1 MLKILHI
8 IPTLRRA
15 GAERLVIDIC
25 NTILKNNLAEVL
37 LVVMYKENE
46 FPELTKNINIKYC
59 SSRVKPSITG
69 KTRVDLTEFTKIVE
83 DFKPDIIHSHLYEA
97 EMLSRWQLFT
107 GVKYVS
113 HCHDNMV
120 QLKKMNLFKKWNK
133 EKITFLYER
142 IILQKRYKTC
152 KNNFIVI
159 SQEMKD
165 FFISNLSISANKFT
179 LIRNAID
186 YTRFNKGIYSKT
198 IESKKE
204 IILIS
209 VGRLVDRKN
218 HLFLIDVMKNLLKQK
233 NNIKLFI
240 IGFGKNKIKIENKII
255 TEELNDKVFLIE
267 STENIEEY
275 YNNADIYVHS
285 AIYEPFGLVLLEANA
300 AGLPVV
306 CLNGKGN
313 SDIIINDKNG
323 YIIND
328 NNINTFSN
336 TILKIIYNPSLYNE
350 LSKNSIEFAKKFD
363 IEIYIKKLIDYY
375 QNLVNDKK

>member
-1 MLKILHI
+1 MFKILHI
-8 IPTLRRA
+8 IPTLKRA

-25 NTILKNNLAEVL
+25 NTIINNNLAEVL
-37 LVVMYKENE
+37 LVVMYNEHE
-46 FPELTKNINIKYC
+46 FPELTKNINIKFC

-69 KTRVDLTEFTKIVE
+69 KTKVDLTEFTKIVE

-97 EMLSRWQLFT
+97 EMLSRWKLFPD
-107 GVKYVS
+107 VKYVS

-120 QLKKMNLFKKWNK
+120 QLNKISLLKKWNK

-142 IILQKRYKTC
+142 RILQKRYKKC

-165 FFISNLSISANKFT
+165 FFIRNLSISANKFT

-186 YTRFNKGIYSKT
+186 FTLFNKGISSKT
-198 IESKKE
+198 IELKNE
-204 IILIS
+204 IVLIS

-218 HLFLIDVMKNLLKQK
+218 HIFLIDVMKNLLKQK

-240 IGFGKNKIKIENKII
+240 IGFGKNKIKIENKIN

-267 STENIEEY
+267 STGNIEEY

-328 NNINTFSN
+328 NNIITFSN
-336 TILKIIYNPSLYNE
+336 TILKIIENPSLYYE
-350 LSKNSIEFAKKFD
+350 LSKNSIEFAKNFD

-375 QNLVNDKK
+375 QKLLKNQ